1 MILIEAKDIMKSY
14 VTRSVRTDVLRGV
27 SFVLEQGE
35 FVSIVGP
42 SGSGKT
48 TLLYTLGGL
57 EPYDRGDVMILGH
70 DLKTMSEADKAR
82 MRANDIAFVFQS
94 YNLISNLTAYENVL
108 MASALSEKPS
118 PGRVKEVL
126 GEVGMDAHMHKY
138 PAELSGG
145 MQQRVAIARAIVN
158 RPSVLFADEPV
169 GNLDTVTGHQVM
181 DVLKALNR
189 DHHMTI
195 LMVTHNMET
204 VRYGTRTLSIED
216 GVVSRDERH
225 DT

>member
-1 MILIEAKDIMKSY
+1 MILIEAKDIRKSY

-57 EPYDRGDVMILGH
+57 EPFDRGDVKILGH
-70 DLKTMSEADKAR
+70 DLGSMSEADKAR

-126 GEVGMDAHMHKY
+126 GEVGMASHMHKY

>member
-1 MILIEAKDIMKSY
+1 MILIEAKDIRKSY

-57 EPYDRGDVMILGH
+57 EPFDRGDVNILGH
-70 DLKTMSEADKAR
+70 DLGSMSEADKAR

-108 MASALSEKPS
+108 MASALSKRPS
-118 PGRVKEVL
+118 PGRVKDVL
-126 GEVGMDAHMHKY
+126 EEVGMDAHMHKY